1 MSRRR
6 RGRFTRAALAAT
18 TAGAFASGALV
29 GAHGAGHAA
38 TLPPIIAHGEP
49 AHPEPQVA
57 VGPLVAVPR
66 FPSRPS
72 LALGT
77 PNHGRLVR
85 GVMLPE
91 AGRDYV
97 SFDPVRRRVP
107 DRAWRRWATD
117 RLIRT
122 LLRVLRAFRAAH
134 PEAPRILIGDLSRP
148 HGGDFS
154 ARFGGLGHS
163 SHQNGL
169 DADVYYPRRDGLLRK
184 ALRPAQVDRPLAAEL
199 LRRFVR
205 AGARYVFVGPHTGL
219 RGPRRIV
226 QPLVHHDDHMHVR
239 IR

>member
-1 MSRRR
+1 M
-6 RGRFTRAALAAT
+6 LAAGVVTAFT
-18 TAGAFASGALV
+18 TGGLV
-29 GAHGAGHAA
+29 GGRDAGDAA
-38 TLPPIIAHGEP
+38 PLPPVIAHGEP
-49 AHPEPQVA
+49 VRPEPQSA
-57 VGPLVAVPR
+57 LGPLAAVPR

-77 PNHGRLVR
+77 PDHGRLVR
-85 GVMLPE
+85 GVLLPP

-97 SFDPVRRRVP
+97 SFDPVLKGLP
-107 DRAWRRWATD
+107 DRAWRRWGTD

-122 LLRVLRAFRAAH
+122 LLSVLRAFRAAH
-134 PEAPRILIGDLSRP
+134 PDAPRILIGDLSRP

-154 ARFGGLGHS
+154 ARFGGLGHA

-169 DADVYYPRRDGLLRK
+169 DADVYYPRRDRLLRK
-184 ALRPAQVDRPLAAEL
+184 AIRPAQIDTPLAAEL

-205 AGARYVFVGPHTGL
+205 AGARHVFVGPHTGL

>member
-1 MSRRR
+1 MVGS
-6 RGRFTRAALAAT
+6 FTT
-18 TAGAFASGALV
+18 GALV
-29 GAHGAGHAA
+29 AGHDAGSAA
-38 TLPPIIAHGEP
+38 PLPPVIAHGEP
-49 AHPEPQVA
+49 VRPEPQSA
-57 VGPLVAVPR
+57 LGPLVAEPR
-66 FPSRPS
+66 FPARPS

-77 PNHGRLVR
+77 PTHGHLVR
-85 GVMLPE
+85 GVMLPA

-107 DRAWRRWATD
+107 DRPWRRWGTD
-117 RLIRT
+117 RLVRL
-122 LLRVLRAFRAAH
+122 LLRVLREFRTAH

-154 ARFGGLGHS
+154 ARFGGLGHT

-169 DADVYYPRRDGLLRK
+169 DADVYYPRRDGVLRK
-184 ALRPAQVDRPLAAEL
+184 ALRPPQIDRPLAADL
-199 LRRFVR
+199 LHRFVR